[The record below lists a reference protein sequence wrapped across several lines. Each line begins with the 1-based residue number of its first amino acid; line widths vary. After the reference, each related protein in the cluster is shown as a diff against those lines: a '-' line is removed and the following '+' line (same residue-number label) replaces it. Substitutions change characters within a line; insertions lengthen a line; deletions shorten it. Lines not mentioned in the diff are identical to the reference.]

1 VNALAPASQAAFIYD
16 YAVADC
22 GSLRTPIG
30 GADAL
35 LRCSG
40 ALWLAAA
47 RALVVA
53 DLHLEKGSSYA
64 ARGQMLPPYDTRETL
79 RALAGVL
86 ARYAPRTVIAL
97 GDSFHDRGGPDRLG
111 ADDRRTLAGLQA
123 GRRWLWITGNHDRT
137 LPDDIGGEV
146 LDDLALGRLTLR
158 HEPLGGALDEIAGH
172 LHPAGKVRL
181 RGRSVRRR
189 CFVTDGRRCVMPAF
203 GTYAGGLNVCDAA
216 FRPIFPDGF
225 TAHLLGDGRLF
236 AIGRAML
243 CGD

>member
-1 VNALAPASQAAFIYD
+1 MTALRKPDDPTTGIDLAGTTAALD
-16 YAVADC
+16 
-22 GSLRTPIG
+22 L
-30 GADAL
+30 
-35 LRCSG
+35 SG
-40 ALWLAAA
+40 ALYLPDAD
-47 RALVVA
+47 ALVVA
-53 DLHLEKGSSYA
+53 DLHLEKGSA
-64 ARGQMLPPYDTRETL
+64 FARRGLMLPPYDTRETL

-86 ARYAPRTVIAL
+86 DRYAPRTVIAL

-111 ADDRRTLAGLQA
+111 ADDRRALAGLQA

-181 RGRSVRRR
+181 HGRSVRRR

-203 GTYAGGLNVCDAA
+203 GAYAGGLNVRHRA
-216 FRPIFPDGF
+216 FTQVFSTLAF
-225 TAHLLGDGRLF
+225 TAHMLGEQRVYAVAGKHCLPD
-236 AIGRAML
+236 
-243 CGD
+243 

>member
-1 VNALAPASQAAFIYD
+1 MTSSRM
-16 YAVADC
+16 
-22 GSLRTPIG
+22 GS
-30 GADAL
+30 
-35 LRCSG
+35 SF
-40 ALWLAAA
+40 A
-47 RALVVA
+47 RA
-53 DLHLEKGSSYA
+53 
-64 ARGQMLPPYDTRETL
+64 GQMLPPYDTRETL

-203 GTYAGGLNVCDAA
+203 GTNPNVMCYLDDIFVYLRARANDAVPRG
-216 FRPIFPDGF
+216 RPQKREDKPE
-225 TAHLLGDGRLF
+225 AVAKSESSCLGQRS
-236 AIGRAML
+236 
-243 CGD
+243 

>member
-1 VNALAPASQAAFIYD
+1 VTALRKPDDPTTEIDLAGATAALD
-16 YAVADC
+16 
-22 GSLRTPIG
+22 L
-30 GADAL
+30 
-35 LRCSG
+35 SG
-40 ALWLAAA
+40 ALYLPDAD
-47 RALVVA
+47 ALVVA
-53 DLHLEKGSSYA
+53 DLHLEKGSA
-64 ARGQMLPPYDTRETL
+64 FARRGLMLPPYDTRETL

-111 ADDRRTLAGLQA
+111 PDDRRALAGLQS